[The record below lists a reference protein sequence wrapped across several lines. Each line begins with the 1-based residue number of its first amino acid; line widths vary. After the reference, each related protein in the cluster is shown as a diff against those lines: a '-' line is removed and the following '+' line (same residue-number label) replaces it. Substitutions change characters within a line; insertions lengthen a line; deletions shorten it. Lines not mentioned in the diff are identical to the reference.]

1 MHMAMDQP
9 IHTKAFKSGNSVAVR
24 LPKGLGVAPNTEI
37 EIIRQGR
44 DFLLRRVVDPVKEK
58 AKLRKLVA
66 MLDEICPVGEIEKRD
81 ADIFPDR
88 PGLY

>member
-1 MHMAMDQP
+1 MGMDQS

-24 LPKGLGVAPNTEI
+24 LPKGLGVAPDTEI

-44 DFLLRRVVDPVKEK
+44 DFVLRRVVDPVKEK
-58 AKLRKLVA
+58 AKLRKLIA
-66 MLDEICPVGEIEKRD
+66 MLDEIGPVGEIEKRD